1 MKSILLRTTF
11 TLLFAM
17 LVQVMFAQKWPGYT
31 LITPKT
37 TSAYLWDTSGNVYH
51 TWTLTGSTGYSGYLL
66 PGGYLIRSVTRT
78 GNSFTGG
85 PITGKVQKVSYDG
98 TILWDYVYSTTDY
111 CMHHDIHPMP
121 NGNVLL
127 IAYERKTAAQAS
139 AAGSTNSIEMW
150 PDKIVEV
157 KPTGLNTGEVVWEW
171 HAWDHL
177 VQNVDASKANYYA
190 SISDHPELLNINYSN
205 SKDWMHVNGVSYNAE
220 LDQVTFSSHNLNEI
234 YVIDHSTTTAE
245 AASHAGGKYGKGGD
259 FLYRWGN
266 PAAYGVT
273 GTKVLNVVHDAHW
286 VPNGCPNAG
295 ALVGFNNYGVSTT
308 KSSVDLVFAPIND
321 DGSYNKTA
329 GAAFSPSSYSLRHA
343 VNGVTSNEGG
353 SQQLPNGNMIVCV
366 GKAGILYEVDSN
378 GTVLFTKTITGGA
391 AKAQRYSK
399 CYIDSTLAPTPVI
412 TIENGTTLTTTSAT
426 TYQWYKNGS
435 PISGATSQTY
445 VPTTTAKYQVKVT
458 NASGCESLVSASYK
472 FTSSSNG
479 IENNAALEF
488 DAYPNP
494 TGDYLNL
501 HGDMI
506 NQGNIE
512 IALTDINGALVYSG
526 LNQQKIDVSE
536 LNNGLYFL
544 TVKTEKGS
552 AVKKIVVFK

>member
-17 LVQVMFAQKWPGYT
+17 LVQVMSAQKWPGYT

-37 TSAYLWDTSGNVYH
+37 TAAYLWDTSGNVYH

-66 PGGYLIRSVTRT
+66 PGGYLIRSVSRT

-85 PITGKVQKVSYDG
+85 PITGKVQKVSYNG

-127 IAYERKTAAQAS
+127 IAYERKTSAQVS
-139 AAGSTNSIEMW
+139 AAGSTNAIEMW

-157 KPTGLNTGEVVWEW
+157 KPTGLTTGEVVWEW

-177 VQNVDASKANYYA
+177 VQNVDATKPNYYA
-190 SISDHPELLNINYSN
+190 NISDHPELLNINYSN
-205 SKDWMHVNGVSYNAE
+205 SKDWMHVNGVSYNEE

-245 AASHAGGKYGKGGD
+245 AASHTGGRYGKGGD

-266 PAAYGVT
+266 PAAYGAS
-273 GTKVLNVVHDAHW
+273 GAKILNVVHDAHW

-308 KSSVDLVFAPIND
+308 KSAVDLVFAPMND
-321 DGSYNKTA
+321 DGTYNKTA
-329 GAAFSPSSYSLRHA
+329 GAAFSPSSYSFRHA

-366 GKAGILYEVDSN
+366 GKAGILYEVDSV
-378 GTVLFTKTITGGA
+378 GTVLFTKTISGGA

-412 TIENGTTLTTTSAT
+412 TIDNGTTLTTTNAN
-426 TYQWYKNGS
+426 TYQWFKNGS

-445 VPTTTAKYQVKVT
+445 VPTETAKYQVKVT
-458 NASGCESLVSASYK
+458 NANGCESLVSASFK
-472 FTSSSNG
+472 FTSTANG
-479 IENNAALEF
+479 IEKSGKIDFEV
-488 DAYPNP
+488 YPNP
-494 TGDYLNL
+494 AGTFINL
-501 HGDMI
+501 SGNGL
-506 NQGNIE
+506 NQGALE
-512 IALTDINGALVYSG
+512 ITLSDINGAVVYNG
-526 LNQQKIDVSE
+526 LNQQTINLESVK
-536 LNNGLYFL
+536 NGLYFL
-544 TVKTEKGS
+544 TVKTELGS